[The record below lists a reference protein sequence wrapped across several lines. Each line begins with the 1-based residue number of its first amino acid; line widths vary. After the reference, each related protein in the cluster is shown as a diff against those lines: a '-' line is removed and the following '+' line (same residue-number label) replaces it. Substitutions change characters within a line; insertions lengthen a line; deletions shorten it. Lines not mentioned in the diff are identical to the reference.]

1 MLKIPVSEGE
11 LVDKITIL
19 KIKLKF
25 ANGQTKVN
33 VKHVYDLLVDELR
46 SSSIIVDDDLMSD
59 LQSTNQML
67 WDLEDKIR
75 VKEFNNDFKEE
86 FIEIARS
93 IYKFNDRRA
102 EIKKK
107 INEKYNS
114 IIFEEK
120 IYQNNLWP
128 NPLVL

>member
-33 VKHVYDLLVDELR
+33 VKHEYDLLVDELR

-120 IYQNNLWP
+120 IYKNNL
-128 NPLVL
+128 

>member
-33 VKHVYDLLVDELR
+33 VKHEYDLLVDELR